1 MTVDNAFTVKV
12 GTVEGPLDLILNL
25 IEEKKMHVADV
36 SLASIADEFIAYV
49 KAQIAFPAGQA
60 AQFILVAATLLL
72 LKSKALL
79 PIFSLTEDEQ
89 VDIKDLEHRLA
100 LLSAYRSIAK
110 RIGGLL
116 GTPLFFGG
124 LRRDTNPV
132 FAPSKDMSVKALH
145 EAALAVL
152 ARAPEVEKLPETEV
166 AKVVS
171 LEEMMIRLSER
182 IERALT
188 LTFKDFVG
196 TPEDKREI
204 VVGFLA
210 ILELMKR
217 GLLSAEQEAHF
228 TEIRMQ
234 YSGATNQAPRYD

>member
-1 MTVDNAFTVKV
+1 VDNAFTVKI
-12 GTVEGPLDLILNL
+12 GQIEGPLDLILDL

-36 SLASIADEFIAYV
+36 PLASIADEFIAFV
-49 KAQIAFPAGQA
+49 RAQVAFPAGTA

-79 PIFSLTEDEQ
+79 PIFSLSEDEEG
-89 VDIKDLEHRLA
+89 DIKDLERRLA
-100 LLSAYRSIAK
+100 LLAVYRTVAK
-110 RIGGLL
+110 RIGSYL
-116 GTPLFFGG
+116 GRPLFFGG
-124 LRRDTNPV
+124 LRRDTHPV
-132 FAPSKDMSVKALH
+132 FAPSKDMSAKALH

-152 ARAPEVEKLPETEV
+152 ARAPEVERLPETAV

-171 LEEMMIRLSER
+171 LEEMMARLSER

-204 VVGFLA
+204 VIGFLA
-210 ILELMKR
+210 ILELVKR
-217 GLLSAEQEAHF
+217 GLLNAEQEAHF
-228 TEIRMQ
+228 SEIRMQ
-234 YSGATNQAPRYD
+234 YSGATAQAPRYD

>member
-1 MTVDNAFTVKV
+1 M
-12 GTVEGPLDLILNL
+12 LIS
-25 IEEKKMHVADV
+25 DV
-36 SLASIADEFIAYV
+36 SLSQVADEFIAYV
-49 KAQIAFPAGQA
+49 RAQAAFPAGQA

-79 PIFSLTEDEQ
+79 PIFSLTEDEEG
-89 VDIKDLEHRLA
+89 DIKDLEHRLA

-152 ARAPEVEKLPETEV
+152 ARAPEVERLPETEV

-171 LEEMMIRLSER
+171 LEEMMVRLSER

-196 TPEDKREI
+196 TPDDKREV

-210 ILELMKR
+210 ILELVKR

-234 YSGATNQAPRYD
+234 YAGSTTQAPRYD